1 MINIIDIINTTDKNY
16 LKQIINEKL
25 FKIIELIEIKY
36 E

>member
-1 MINIIDIINTTDKNY
+1 MINIIDIINTTDENY

-25 FKIIELIEIKY
+25 FKIIEFIEIKY

>member
-1 MINIIDIINTTDKNY
+1 MINIIDIINTTDKIY